1 MDIKINSH
9 HIRVNLMATQ
19 GLILKEGA
27 VLLVIDVQEKLFP
40 HMAEKE
46 RLVKSIEKLISFAE
60 IMKIPVLLTE
70 QYPKGLGHTIPE
82 VKKLVPHIQPIE
94 KVEFNCLGS
103 EKFKESLTQLK
114 AKTLIITGIEAHIC
128 VSQTAI
134 EGLSNGYR
142 VCVIGDAVSSRSLE
156 DKAISLERMRQC
168 GVTIASTEMIIYELL
183 KKAATPEF
191 KKALILIK

>member
-1 MDIKINSH
+1 
-9 HIRVNLMATQ
+9 MATQ
-19 GLILKEGA
+19 GLISKEGA
-27 VLLVIDVQEKLFP
+27 VLLIIDVQEKLFP

-46 RLVKSIEKLISFAE
+46 RLVKSISKLVSFAE

-70 QYPKGLGHTIPE
+70 QYPKGLGHIVPE

-94 KVEFNCLGS
+94 KVEFSCLGS

-191 KKALILIK
+191 KKALKLVK